1 MYKSSRTYFAYVVH
15 FYYGC
20 RRLKSYHTYF
30 IHDAYVKLIR
40 NYDSNLHKTFTKT
53 RFKQLVQP

>member
-1 MYKSSRTYFAYVVH
+1 MYKSR
-15 FYYGC
+15 C

-30 IHDAYVKLIR
+30 ILNEHDAYVKLIR

-53 RFKQLVQP
+53 RFKQQVQP